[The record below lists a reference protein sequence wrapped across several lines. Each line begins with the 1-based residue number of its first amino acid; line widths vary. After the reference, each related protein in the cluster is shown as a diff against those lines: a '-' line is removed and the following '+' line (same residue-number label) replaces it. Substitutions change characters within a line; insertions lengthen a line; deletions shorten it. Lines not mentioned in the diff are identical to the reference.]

1 MTERHQQL
9 LSLLAILAVIG
20 GAIYYLDSHKPGGMG
35 TTTVTELTP
44 DNMPAKE
51 KSQKLVKAKE
61 LVNPAGFINTDSL
74 RLQDLVG
81 KQIILVDFWTYSC
94 INCQRTLPYLNA
106 WQEKYGDQGLTIV
119 GVHTPE
125 FAFEQLPENV
135 QAAVDKYQIQYP
147 VVLDN
152 DYATWKA
159 YGNRYWPRKYLIDL
173 DGYIVYDH
181 IGEGAYEETERQI
194 QLLLQERAKRLEIDQ
209 TISPELTGPQPG
221 AHTAAEVGSPEVY
234 FGSRR
239 NELLRNG
246 APFRSGPQDLPAPAE
261 TPLNQLFLIGQ
272 WDIQPE
278 YAGAVATPATIKFR
292 YRAREVYMVASAAV
306 PVTVQVLRDG
316 QPVGSVGGEDV
327 TQRGNDS
334 VVTIKEDR
342 LYKLIEDADGGEHT
356 LELRVESPGFK
367 AFTFTFG

>member
-1 MTERHQQL
+1 MTERWRRL
-9 LSLLAILAVIG
+9 LSLLAILVVIG
-20 GAIYYLDSHKPGGMG
+20 AAIYYLDSHKPGGMG
-35 TTTVTELTP
+35 PTTVTELRP
-44 DNMPAKE
+44 DNMPTEE

-74 RLQDLVG
+74 QLQDLVG

-125 FAFEQLPENV
+125 FAFEQLRENV
-135 QAAVDKYQIQYP
+135 QAAVNKYQIKYP

-152 DYATWKA
+152 EYATWKA

-181 IGEGAYEETERQI
+181 IGEGAYEETEQQI
-194 QLLLQERAKRLEIDQ
+194 QMLLQERARRLETHQSIP
-209 TISPELTGPQPG
+209 PELAGPQPG
-221 AHTAAEVGSPEVY
+221 ARTAAEIGSPEVY

-239 NELLRNG
+239 NELLSNG
-246 APFRSGPQDLPAPAE
+246 TPFQNGPQDLSAPTE
-261 TPLNQLFLIGQ
+261 TPLNQLFLLGQ

-278 YAGAVATPATIKFR
+278 YASAAAPATIKFR
-292 YRAREVYMVASAAV
+292 YRAREVYLVASATA

-316 QPVGSVGGEDV
+316 QPAGDVGGEDV
-327 TQRGNDS
+327 TQRGSDS
-334 VVTIKEDR
+334 VVTIQEDR

-356 LELRVESPGFK
+356 LELKIESPGFK
-367 AFTFTFG
+367 AYTFTFG